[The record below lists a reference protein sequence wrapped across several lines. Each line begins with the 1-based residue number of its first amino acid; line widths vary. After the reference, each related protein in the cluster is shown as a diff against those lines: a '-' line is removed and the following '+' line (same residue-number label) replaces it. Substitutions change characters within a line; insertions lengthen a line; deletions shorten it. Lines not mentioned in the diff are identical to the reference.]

1 MTSYT
6 TPKQKM
12 AKRLFE
18 EFRPTTDMGDEVIL
32 HGYEADRL
40 ADIIAE
46 YVDAAI
52 AATRS
57 PLIASVKT
65 EDIQDLTVS
74 PGGSLIVQNCT
85 FRSDGEAPCI
95 TVKAAN

>member
-32 HGYEADRL
+32 HGHEADRL

-52 AATRS
+52 
-57 PLIASVKT
+57 
-65 EDIQDLTVS
+65 QGLTVS
-74 PGGSLIVQNCT
+74 PGGDLIIQNCT
-85 FRSDGEAPCI
+85 FKSDGAMPCI
-95 TVKAAN
+95 TVKAVN